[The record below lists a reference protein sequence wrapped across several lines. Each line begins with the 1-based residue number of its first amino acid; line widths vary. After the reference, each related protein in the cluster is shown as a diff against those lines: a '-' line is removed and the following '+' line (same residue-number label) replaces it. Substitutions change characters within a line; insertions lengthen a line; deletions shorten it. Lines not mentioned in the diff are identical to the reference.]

1 MKTKISLHVTNAKP
15 VIGEKIYIRGYLKSY
30 DEIKKTWIPQRAKLE
45 MIIDGEQYD
54 SKYTREDGFFEFE
67 FASDTK
73 GKREIEIL
81 CRDPPCSRKIV
92 VEYIGFEEKRRI
104 EKIATIAI
112 LLLLAT
118 VVILYLLAVV
128 LK

>member
-15 VIGEKIYIRGYLKSY
+15 VIGEKIYVRGYLKAY
-30 DEIKKTWIPQRAKLE
+30 DEGRKVWLPLRAKIE
-45 MIIDGEQYD
+45 MIVDGERYG

-67 FASDTK
+67 FVSDK
-73 GKREIEIL
+73 RGKREIEIL

-92 VEYIGFEEKRRI
+92 VEYIGLEEKRRV
-104 EKIATIAI
+104 EKMAMIAV
-112 LLLLAT
+112 LLLLTA
-118 VVILYLLAVV
+118 VFLVYLLAVV